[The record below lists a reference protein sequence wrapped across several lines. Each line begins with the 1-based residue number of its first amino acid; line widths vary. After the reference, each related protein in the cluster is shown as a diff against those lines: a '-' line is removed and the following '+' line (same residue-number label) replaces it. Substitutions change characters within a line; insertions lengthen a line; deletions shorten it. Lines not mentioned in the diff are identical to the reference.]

1 MSEPPR
7 AASAL
12 SSAANNIKPFVR
24 PRFVAETENAGDVP
38 NAASE

>member
-1 MSEPPR
+1 MSESPN

-24 PRFVAETENAGDVP
+24 PRFVAETPNGGNVP